1 MTCDHVFQVES
12 IDNAD
17 APDGS
22 TRTLNLVCSLCGY
35 KQRRLTQLSVEAI
48 ETEIAKGDG

>member
-22 TRTLNLVCSLCGY
+22 TRTLNLVCSLCGH
-35 KQRRLTQLSVEAI
+35 KQRRLTQRSMAAI
-48 ETEIAKGDG
+48 ENEIAKGVG